1 MIRISGCGS
10 NGGKIPGDSLLGNG
24 VVPLRSTRGSD
35 ILRRRKTEEDEM
47 AIPMASLPPG
57 TRVKVRR
64 GTLPQDPAVLGR
76 AGSVVVATEYRDEA
90 LGVVLDGE
98 SALRYFTPGE
108 LEVVTAVPLP
118 PERESAKRL
127 RALP

>member
-1 MIRISGCGS
+1 
-10 NGGKIPGDSLLGNG
+10 
-24 VVPLRSTRGSD
+24 
-35 ILRRRKTEEDEM
+35 M
-47 AIPMASLPPG
+47 AIPMAALPEG
-57 TRVKVRR
+57 TRVRIR
-64 GTLPQDPAVLGR
+64 QAQLPQDPGVLGR
-76 AGSVVVATEYRDEA
+76 AGVVVTASEYRDQA

-118 PERESAKRL
+118 PEREQAKTL